1 MKYYKINDKL
11 VKANSLKNAIGLVK
25 DSVASDIAKAIEN
38 MGRGFKLVN
47 QTSEKTFSDINNTK
61 LTFKSNKAFNN
72 NDKERIRLEIA
83 RQILLLG
90 FKRLSNTSFLK
101 RKNNNAI
108 SVDVSY
114 DSSLEKV
121 IITISEHYDYYKNY

>member
-11 VKANSLKNAIGLVK
+11 VKANSLKSAIGLVK
-25 DSVASDIAKAIEN
+25 DSAASDVVKAITG
-38 MGRGFKLVN
+38 MGRGYKLVN

-61 LTFKSNKAFNN
+61 LTFKSDKTFNN
-72 NDKERIRLEIA
+72 NDKERIRLEVA
-83 RQILLLG
+83 RQFLLLK
-90 FKRLSNTSFLK
+90 FKRLSNNSFLK
-101 RKNNNAI
+101 RKNNDAI